1 MATQAQ
7 PTGLDYITA
16 AQQATLKAPIIGKTD
31 AQVEA
36 ETAAADTAL
45 QALQAR
51 YENPNWFKIA
61 AAFAKPQ
68 LGGFAASLGSAA
80 EELGN
85 WQEQQRANELP
96 LYAARAQVGAMK
108 GQLTNRQAAA
118 KEFEKAKAE
127 GFLPDKLAALQA
139 RLSSLGAN
147 DLADSVNKMLEAQQ
161 KERTM
166 SASEYSNAM
175 SAANALYAA
184 GQLSKAG
191 LADRVKEIQSQFGP
205 KSRGPVADVG
215 SPPSALGAAVAP
227 VAAAP
232 EGQMGFVP
240 GPGFK
245 SGDAGRLDSLSPEL
259 RDAYARLAAGDP
271 SAAKDVEAAVKT
283 GAQIGAVPS
292 TMAPVLIPAQTP
304 AKPAQTYETAGAQ
317 GESATALTKEELK
330 NINDAYGPKV
340 TNIIANDP
348 RVTETRAANF
358 YRAGTL
364 LNNPE
369 VQEGMG
375 QLFKEKGFAAA
386 FKTALKEGINLAV
399 AAPTGGWN
407 AAISAPVDKILT
419 AYNVNP
425 KARQALVELNRIAM
439 EDAIADIRE
448 GTRALGGG
456 HTSTS
461 EYESLMTRI
470 ANTNEPYKLMQQ
482 FFAKRAVDND
492 FNAKA
497 HDLWVNYT
505 STPGFA
511 SKPVG
516 NFFSSPDYKKL
527 AKEHSKNLIKAS
539 AIAD

>member
-1 MATQAQ
+1 M
-7 PTGLDYITA
+7 
-16 AQQATLKAPIIGKTD
+16 QATLKAPIINKTD
-31 AQVEA
+31 EQVQA
-36 ETAAADTAL
+36 EQDSADTAL
-45 QALQAR
+45 KALEQR
-51 YENPNWFKIA
+51 YANPNWFNIA
-61 AAFAKPQ
+61 AAFFKPQ
-68 LGGFAASLGSAA
+68 LGGFGASLGSASQ
-80 EELGN
+80 ELGN

-96 LYAARAQVGAMK
+96 IYAARAQVGALK
-108 GQLTNRQAAA
+108 GQLKNRNDAA

-127 GFLPDKLAALQA
+127 GFSPDKLAALQA

-161 KERTM
+161 KERSM

-175 SAANALYAA
+175 SAANALYTA
-184 GQLSKAG
+184 GNLTKAG
-191 LADRVKEIQSQFGP
+191 LAAKVNEIQSQYGP
-205 KSRGPVADVG
+205 KPR
-215 SPPSALGAAVAP
+215 GAAAPAEVKVDAGAATAP
-227 VAAAP
+227 VAAAEP
-232 EGQMGFVP
+232 EGQMGFVV

-245 SGDAGRLDSLSPEL
+245 SADAGRLDSLSPEL

-271 SAAKDVEAAVKT
+271 SAAKDVESIVKT

-292 TMAPVLIPAQTP
+292 TSAPKFIPAQVP
-304 AKPAQTYETAGAQ
+304 AKPAQTYESAGAQ
-317 GESATALTKEELK
+317 GDSATALTKEELK
-330 NINDAYGPKV
+330 NINDAYGPKI

-348 RVTETRAANF
+348 RVTETRSANF

-369 VQEGMG
+369 VQAGMG

-419 AYNVNP
+419 AYDVNP

-439 EDAIADIRE
+439 EDAITDIRE

-461 EYESLMTRI
+461 EYESMMTRI

-482 FFAKRAVDND
+482 FFAKRAVEND

-505 STPGFA
+505 NAPGFA
-511 SKPVG
+511 TKPVG
-516 NFFSSPDYKKL
+516 NFFSSPEYKKL
-527 AKEHSKNLIKAS
+527 SKEHSKNLIKAAS
-539 AIAD
+539 VAD

>member
-1 MATQAQ
+1 M
-7 PTGLDYITA
+7 
-16 AQQATLKAPIIGKTD
+16 QATLKAPIINKTD
-31 AQVEA
+31 DQVQA
-36 ETAAADTAL
+36 EQNAADTAL
-45 QALQAR
+45 KALEQR
-51 YENPNWFKIA
+51 YANPNWFNIA
-61 AAFAKPQ
+61 AALFKPQ
-68 LGGFAASLGSAA
+68 LGGFAASLGSASQ
-80 EELGN
+80 ELGN

-96 LYAARAQVGAMK
+96 IYAARAQVGALK
-108 GQLTNRQAAA
+108 GQLKNRNDAA

-127 GFLPDKLAALQA
+127 GFSPDKLAALQA

-175 SAANALYAA
+175 SAANALYTA
-184 GQLSKAG
+184 GNLTKAG
-191 LADRVKEIQSQFGP
+191 LAAKVSEIESKYGP
-205 KSRGPVADVG
+205 KPR
-215 SPPSALGAAVAP
+215 GAAPAEVKVDAGAAAAP
-227 VAAAP
+227 VAAAADTK
-232 EGQMGFVP
+232 G
-240 GPGFK
+240 
-245 SGDAGRLDSLSPEL
+245 
-259 RDAYARLAAGDP
+259 
-271 SAAKDVEAAVKT
+271 VEAAPVWTGGKLPDAMLAKMEAEAKT
-283 GAQIGAVPS
+283 NKPGVAEALAAYKAAQV
-292 TMAPVLIPAQTP
+292 P
-304 AKPAQTYETAGAQ
+304 AKPEQTYESAGAQ
-317 GESATALTKEELK
+317 GDSATALTKEELK
-330 NINDAYGPKV
+330 NINDAYGPKI

-348 RVTETRAANF
+348 RVTETRSANF

-369 VQEGMG
+369 VQAGMG

-419 AYNVNP
+419 AYDVNP

-482 FFAKRAVDND
+482 FFAKRAVEND

-505 STPGFA
+505 NAPGFA
-511 SKPVG
+511 TKPVG
-516 NFFSSPDYKKL
+516 NFFSSPEYKKL
-527 AKEHSKNLIKAS
+527 SKEHSKNLIKA
-539 AIAD
+539 ATIAD